1 MGSMVSRILRQ
12 LTLGAAIAAT
22 AATVL
27 AEDAQTLFQALLEE
41 SGMVMK
47 CDEGYVDA
55 PLVAN
60 EVLPFEKAL
69 RTADGVME
77 IRFAIRPLARIT
89 IDYEDPHN
97 AAPEPEHLF
106 PLLFQSLTESLS
118 GGRHSP
124 HREYPAK
131 LAMELFN
138 AEWAGA
144 STFDV
149 VDDFQTEYKHGF
161 MVAMHGSGKADAY
174 TVMLFNDYEA
184 ARPLIDQ
191 SLTCLVF
198 RPAAESAPK
207 PPAGD

>member
-1 MGSMVSRILRQ
+1 MRSMVPKPVRQ
-12 LTLGAAIAAT
+12 LALGVAVAAAAP
-22 AATVL
+22 VV
-27 AEDAQTLFQALLEE
+27 AEDAQTLFAALLEE
-41 SGMVMK
+41 SGMVLQ

-69 RTADGVME
+69 RTTDGAME

-124 HREYPAK
+124 HREYPAAE
-131 LAMELFN
+131 AMALFN

-174 TVMLFNDYEA
+174 TVMLFNDYGT

-198 RPAAESAPK
+198 RPPAEAEPEPAAGE
-207 PPAGD
+207 

>member
-1 MGSMVSRILRQ
+1 MRSMVPRLVRQ
-12 LTLGAAIAAT
+12 LIPGVAIAA
-22 AATVL
+22 AGAPAL
-27 AEDAQTLFQALLEE
+27 ADDAQKLFQALLEE
-41 SGMVMK
+41 SGMVLQ

-60 EVLPFEKAL
+60 EILPFEKAL

-124 HREYPAK
+124 HREYPAEE
-131 LAMELFN
+131 AMGLFN

-149 VDDFQTEYKHGF
+149 ADDFRTQYRHGF
-161 MVAMHGSGKADAY
+161 MVALHGSGKADAY
-174 TVMLFNDYEA
+174 TVMLFNDYA
-184 ARPLIDQ
+184 TARPLIEQ

-198 RPAAESAPK
+198 RPPAATEPE
-207 PPAGD
+207 PAAGR